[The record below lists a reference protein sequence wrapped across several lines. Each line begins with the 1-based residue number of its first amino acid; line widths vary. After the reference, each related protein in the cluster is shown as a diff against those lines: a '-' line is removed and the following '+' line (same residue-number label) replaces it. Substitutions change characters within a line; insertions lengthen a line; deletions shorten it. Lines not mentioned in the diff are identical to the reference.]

1 MTEDRESWAPRLDNK
16 ETLSTTEFDTSRNR
30 DGILVGIRWF
40 EFPLLFYFMVHFFPP
55 MPAGIANVCLLLGVV
70 GVLWECR
77 TGHWHRLRPLGHPLV
92 IGCVLFV
99 VLLAISLLQAPEDL
113 LRESWRRLSSDLLK
127 HTLFSFVLLL
137 YLDTAERA
145 RRILQAGMLACFL
158 MVAYCLVEV
167 VVIGSKTG
175 KLPFQRDY
183 LFYSMF
189 FFPFSLVAYR
199 FESRW
204 RYLSIALGASI
215 IALAFL
221 TGFRG
226 AVLALFAMSLLFVLY
241 TRSWGVLGLGAV
253 MVLVGVGVFT
263 VWFPEQAAYV
273 FSQFQKTHSSGR
285 ISGHWL
291 PAWDMSMQ
299 SPWLGHGFGHHIF
312 SHLFGVQIDSHPD
325 WWTPAGLVGLER
337 LPRSPHSVVFETLF
351 MAGWPALLLLGMVVG
366 SMIFSLG
373 KIIRQR
379 RDDIFSTP
387 WLALALAVF
396 ISVIGNFMFFYQTE
410 DPSWRTIPIMVALV
424 AACLTALRA
433 PPSKSS

>member
-1 MTEDRESWAPRLDNK
+1 MTEDSEKGPPRLDSK
-16 ETLSTTEFDTSRNR
+16 EILSATGFAISRSW
-30 DGILVGIRWF
+30 DGILVGVRWF
-40 EFPLLFYFMVHFFPP
+40 EFPLLFYFMAHFFPP
-55 MPAGIANVCLLLGVV
+55 MLAGVANVCLLLGVV
-70 GVLWECR
+70 GVLWETR
-77 TGHWHRLRPLGHPLV
+77 TEHRHRLRRLGHPLV
-92 IGCVLFV
+92 IGWVLLV
-99 VLLAISLLQAPEDL
+99 VLLAASLLQAPEEL

-127 HTLFSFVLLL
+127 HTLFAFALLL

-145 RRILQAGMLACFL
+145 RRVLLAGMLACFL
-158 MVAYCLVEV
+158 MLTYCLVEV
-167 VVIGSKTG
+167 VTIGSKTG

-199 FESRW
+199 FEPRW
-204 RYLSIALGASI
+204 RYLSIALGASV

-241 TRSWGVLGLGAV
+241 TRMWGVLGLGAV
-253 MVLVGVGVFT
+253 LVLVGGTVFT
-263 VWFPEQAAYV
+263 IWFPEQAAYV
-273 FSQFQKTHSSGR
+273 LSQFQKTHSSGR

-299 SPWLGHGFGHHIF
+299 SPWLGHGFGHHVF
-312 SHLFGVQIDSHPD
+312 SYLFGAQIDSQPD
-325 WWTPAGLVGLER
+325 WWTPAGLGRLER

-351 MAGWPALLLLGMVVG
+351 IAGWPALLLLGAIVG

-373 KIIRQR
+373 KAIRQR
-379 RDDIFSTP
+379 GDDVFSTP

-396 ISVIGNFMFFYQTE
+396 ISVIGNFIFFYQTE
-410 DPSWRTIPIMVALV
+410 DPSWRTIPIMVMLA

-433 PPSKSS
+433 PPSINS